1 MNEHLHT
8 SEEDLILHYYGEHGD
23 EAPVERHLASCGACR
38 DAFARLSQVLALVDL
53 HDAPEPGPAFER
65 EVWARLEPHLAERR
79 RPWFQRVFNTPSGVA
94 ARSWRSGAPTWAL
107 AGGIAA
113 LVLAAFVAGRF
124 STVTPPPSAVANN
137 ADDVAERVLVV
148 AVVDH
153 LDRSQMVLVELMNA
167 NLDESIDIE
176 SEQLRARELVT
187 ENRLYRQ
194 TAVQT
199 GDGATGDVLAELERV
214 LIEIANTPQDAT
226 KDDLEALRA
235 RIASRGLLFK
245 VRVVHSEMRQ
255 RERQPLLPGSTS

>member
-1 MNEHLHT
+1 MNERHNGPHVT
-8 SEEDLILHYYGEHGD
+8 EEDLILHYYGEPVD
-23 EAPVERHLASCGACR
+23 EAPVERHLASCAACR
-38 DAFARLSQVLALVDL
+38 DEFARLSQVLSLVDMR
-53 HDAPEPGPAFER
+53 DAPTPGPAFER
-65 EVWARLEPHLAERR
+65 EVWARLEPHLAGQRR
-79 RPWFQRVFNTPSGVA
+79 SWLSRVLSPPSG
-94 ARSWRSGAPTWAL
+94 GLPKWAL
-107 AGGIAA
+107 AAGVAV

-124 STVTPPPSAVANN
+124 SGVAPPPAAVADNT
-137 ADDVAERVLVV
+137 DDVAERVLVV

-167 NLDESIDIE
+167 DLDASTDIA

-187 ENRLYRQ
+187 ESRLYRQ
-194 TAVQT
+194 TAVHT

-245 VRVVHSEMRQ
+245 VRVVHSEMQQ